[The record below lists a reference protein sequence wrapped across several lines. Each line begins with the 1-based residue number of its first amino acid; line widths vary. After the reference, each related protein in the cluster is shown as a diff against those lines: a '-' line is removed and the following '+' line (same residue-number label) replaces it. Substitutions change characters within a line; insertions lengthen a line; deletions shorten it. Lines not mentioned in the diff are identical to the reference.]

1 MKILLR
7 CWHIYTNTTL
17 AYGFTRAVTWDYS
30 GTSLYHNKKTDK
42 YEHKEMLLVDKI
54 GRVSWRTF
62 AAVVAWPMMVGE
74 DLARLECRLTGKDP
88 AEYK

>member
-1 MKILLR
+1 MKRLLR
-7 CWHIYTNTTL
+7 YLHIYANSTL

-30 GTSLYHNKKTDK
+30 GTRLYLNQKTEK
-42 YEHKEMLLVDKI
+42 YESKEMLLTDKI
-54 GRVSWRTF
+54 GRVSGRTLM
-62 AAVVAWPMMVGE
+62 AVFAWPAMLGD